1 MASGKC
7 LGMLTLL
14 CRKFD
19 SLMRLV
25 LRRAASIKPSVVAK
39 LWRKSTV
46 GLLRHVRLENVNE

>member
-1 MASGKC
+1 M
-7 LGMLTLL
+7 

-25 LRRAASIKPSVVAK
+25 LRRAASIKPSEVAK

>member
-1 MASGKC
+1 M
-7 LGMLTLL
+7 

-25 LRRAASIKPSVVAK
+25 LRRATWIKPSVIAK

>member
-1 MASGKC
+1 M
-7 LGMLTLL
+7 

-46 GLLRHVRLENVNE
+46 GLLSHVRLENVN